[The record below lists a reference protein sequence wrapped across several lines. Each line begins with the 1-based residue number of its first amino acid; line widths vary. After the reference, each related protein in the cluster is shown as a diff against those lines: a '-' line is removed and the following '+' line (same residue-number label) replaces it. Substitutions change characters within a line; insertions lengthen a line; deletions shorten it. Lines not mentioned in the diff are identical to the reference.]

1 MARIAQPGNGPVERV
16 LIGASTIGVLI
27 FLLAPVVAVIIMSF
41 TSASTLEFPPP
52 GLSLRWYRETWD
64 MLFGDSA
71 DISRLGE
78 AIGTSLVIA
87 SLAAGIAAIAGVPA
101 AYALR
106 RLEFRGKSLVEQAV
120 SLPVVFPA
128 IVLGVALLVIVS
140 GLGLDLGVFQ
150 IAIAHVIVLLPF
162 MIRNCA
168 AALEGLDPAL
178 EEAAKTLGASPMRA
192 FFEVVLPLM
201 RSGIVSGFLL
211 VFILS
216 LNEFTLAYF
225 LFTVDSFPLSMWLF
239 QASSA
244 NLNPSIFAV
253 STLIILLNV
262 LLILAVDRI
271 RGARR
276 VAF

>member
-1 MARIAQPGNGPVERV
+1 
-16 LIGASTIGVLI
+16 
-27 FLLAPVVAVIIMSF
+27 
-41 TSASTLEFPPP
+41 
-52 GLSLRWYRETWD
+52 
-64 MLFGDSA
+64 
-71 DISRLGE
+71 
-78 AIGTSLVIA
+78 
-87 SLAAGIAAIAGVPA
+87 
-101 AYALR
+101 
-106 RLEFRGKSLVEQAV
+106 
-120 SLPVVFPA
+120 
-128 IVLGVALLVIVS
+128 
-140 GLGLDLGVFQ
+140 
-150 IAIAHVIVLLPF
+150 
-162 MIRNCA
+162 
-168 AALEGLDPAL
+168 
-178 EEAAKTLGASPMRA
+178 
-192 FFEVVLPLM
+192 M

-253 STLIILLNV
+253 SSLIILLNV